1 MYWSLYADYEGKEG
15 LMPNFAFEGTVD
27 DIVTGFDADGTPIL
41 KSVEITPENGYELYQ
56 QVGRY
61 YALSFFEK
69 VLDERYDDN
78 SASSLTFSH
87 LNAQTEF
94 VARWHDG
101 RTDANLGS
109 NEKPIA
115 MLLEGNWW
123 YNEADLNV
131 TEGFGEAVNVF
142 GESAAKENRRFAIM
156 PLPKA
161 SEDLIGTPY
170 TFAELFS
177 NVVINAYT
185 TSDPNILALAKL
197 FVQFC
202 CTDAEMQYF
211 TAETDMPKS
220 YDYEMPQEL
229 LDEMTYYGQNVWMY
243 NKAGSVVMPYS
254 GCELYRNNVSSF
266 WYTYNWESVVG
277 TQTYA
282 YPVDALR
289 EGVTAKDYFLGMAI
303 SQSDWNNAYSKDF
316 E

>member
-1 MYWSLYADYEGKEG
+1 
-15 LMPNFAFEGTVD
+15 MPNFAFEGTVD

-156 PLPKA
+156 PLPKV

-170 TFAELFS
+170 TLVEQYPSSVLIS
-177 NVVINAYT
+177 AYT

-202 CTDAEMQYF
+202 CTDQELQYF
-211 TAETDMPKS
+211 TAETGIPKS
-220 YDYEMPQEL
+220 YNYDMPQEL
-229 LDEMTYYGQNVWMY
+229 LDEMTYYGQNVWTY
-243 NKAGSVVMPYS
+243 NSTGEVVLPYS
-254 GCELYRNNVSSF
+254 SSELYRNNVSSL
-266 WYTYNWESVVG
+266 WYAYDWEAIVG
-277 TQTYA
+277 TSTYS

-289 EGVTAKDYFLGMAI
+289 NGISARDYFLGMAV
-303 SQSDWNNAYSKDF
+303 SQSDWNNSYSGSF
-316 E
+316 Q